1 MTRRVGHSDLLLLL
15 FLGLVTAAIMFPIAW
30 MVSFS
35 LRTNLDASVPGFL
48 PPTPTLEN
56 YLRMWSVAP
65 FVEFFRNSVLVTL
78 GSVIVA
84 LVLGTPAAYALARLR
99 VRGRA
104 AVTGGLVFSQVLPV
118 ALLVV
123 PLFLLARRV
132 GIYDSVVG
140 LVIVYVGLL
149 LPLTVL
155 LLRSFFVQIPIEVE
169 EAASVDGA
177 SVTTVFRSI
186 ALPLARP
193 GLVTAAI
200 FVAVVTWEEYLI
212 ALTLTTSSAA
222 RTLPVGLTY
231 FTQQYGTDYAGLMAA
246 SVVSS
251 IPMLILFMFLG
262 RYFVRNISAGAV
274 TG

>member
-1 MTRRVGHSDLLLLL
+1 MTQRFGRSDLMLLL

-35 LRTNLDASVPGFL
+35 LRTNLEAGIAGLL
-48 PPTPTLEN
+48 PPNPTLEN

-132 GIYDSVVG
+132 GIYDSVAG
-140 LVIVYVGLL
+140 LIIVYAGLL

-155 LLRSFFVQIPIEVE
+155 LIRSFFVQIPIEVE

-177 SVTTVFRSI
+177 SVTTVFWRI

-212 ALTLTTSSAA
+212 ALTLTTSPAA

-231 FTQQYGTDYAGLMAA
+231 FTQQYGTDYVGLMAA

-251 IPMLILFMFLG
+251 IPMLVLFMVLG
-262 RYFVRNISAGAV
+262 RYFVRHISAGAV